1 MSHGIFP
8 NRAQIWLLPPSIDDW
23 VVRDHPVRFVAAF
36 VEQLDLEEV
45 GFRQSPGVEGRPHY
59 APELLLSVWLFGW
72 MERIRT
78 SRALEKACQRD
89 VAFFWLTGN
98 MRLDHVTL
106 WRFFDSNKA
115 ALKKLFKKIVQIAAN
130 AGLIGFALHA
140 LDGTKMRAASS
151 MDSALHRKQLELLLK
166 KLDPIVDAS
175 IATTEAEEASPEPS
189 WRMPEGLQTPEGM
202 KKKIR
207 DALEKLKEPR
217 DPGGPQA
224 PAGTS
229 STVPAEARDGAEVAK
244 ADVSSRTQ
252 ELTKQELIGAL
263 DHLKEHGTQHLH
275 PNEVEARVMRTQE
288 GSKLAYNAQIVVDHD
303 SDLIVAMGV
312 SGDETD
318 HEQLVPM
325 IEQVRETCGQPAEQ
339 TVADKGYASGSQF
352 DEAQRR
358 RLPVIV
364 DVQVESKKGP
374 YAKSN
379 FTYDADRD
387 VYVCPR
393 GEVLPFQ
400 MSRKPTA
407 NVRQPQHVYRCH
419 NAACPARAEC
429 TQDKKGR
436 TIKRLDTEEAFNRQV
451 ELQSTPE
458 KKVLLG
464 LRKEIVEH
472 IFGIAKTIDGFR
484 RFTAFGIAGAA
495 AQWAL
500 ACLAIN
506 MRKLVAFWR
515 EGRISLAAA
524 A

>member
-1 MSHGIFP
+1 
-8 NRAQIWLLPPSIDDW
+8 L
-23 VVRDHPVRFVAAF
+23 
-36 VEQLDLEEV
+36 
-45 GFRQSPGVEGRPHY
+45 
-59 APELLLSVWLFGW
+59 
-72 MERIRT
+72 
-78 SRALEKACQRD
+78 
-89 VAFFWLTGN
+89 
-98 MRLDHVTL
+98 
-106 WRFFDSNKA
+106 
-115 ALKKLFKKIVQIAAN
+115 
-130 AGLIGFALHA
+130 ALHA

-166 KLDPIVDAS
+166 RVDPIVDAS
-175 IATTEAEEASPEPS
+175 IEETQAAEASPEPA
-189 WRMPEGLQTPEGM
+189 WRMPEGLETPEGL

-217 DPGGPQA
+217 DPGAPQA
-224 PAGTS
+224 PGDMANAAPS
-229 STVPAEARDGAEVAK
+229 ASAEPVARADDGEATKAEE
-244 ADVSSRTQ
+244 SSRTQ
-252 ELTKQELIGAL
+252 ELTKQELTRAL

-275 PNEVEARVMRTQE
+275 PNEVEARVMRTHE

-325 IEQVRETCGQPAEQ
+325 IEQVRETCGRTAEQ
-339 TVADKGYASGSQF
+339 TVADKGYASGAQF

-358 RLPVIV
+358 HLPVIV
-364 DVQVESKKGP
+364 DVQIESKKGP

-400 MSRKPTA
+400 MSTKPTTDG
-407 NVRQPQHVYRCH
+407 RPPRHVYRCH

-451 ELQSTPE
+451 ASQSTPE

-472 IFGIAKTIDGFR
+472 VFGIAKTIDGFR
-484 RFTAFGIAGAA
+484 RFTAFGIQAA
-495 AQWAL
+495 TAQWAL

-506 MRKLVAFWR
+506 MRKLVAFWQA
-515 EGRISLAAA
+515 GKISLEVAA
-524 A
+524 